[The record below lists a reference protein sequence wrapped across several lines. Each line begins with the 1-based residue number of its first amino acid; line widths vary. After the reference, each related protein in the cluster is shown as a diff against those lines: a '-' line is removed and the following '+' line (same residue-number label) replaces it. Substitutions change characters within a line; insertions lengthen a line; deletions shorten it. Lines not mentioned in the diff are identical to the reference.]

1 MKIKLFLILMFIS
14 IGNAFADCG
23 YQLSVPTL
31 SYGLGDN
38 NPTVQATFTLTR
50 TKNGG
55 PKCDTYFVA
64 FTTGWSNDL
73 NNRRLTNTATS
84 NAFLYYNLYKNSNS
98 TGILKDANGTITSPN
113 EVLFGN
119 IAINQTVTLNYY
131 FTLASINA
139 GVPPRAGVFEDHVN
153 VQVYQG
159 TYLPN
164 GNYGLEDDKI
174 LNIYVNVAK
183 SIAISLVDT
192 NAPHDS
198 AQTSKT
204 LDFGI
209 LEENEEMSFD
219 VRLVSNTPH
228 ILYVSST
235 NDGKLKR
242 VGGNGSGSAAN
253 AEVTYEFY
261 GNNSSSPT
269 WLGSSSSYNVGLL
282 WNYDSTPAGGTRYPV
297 RIKIKSVTNKT
308 PGEYQDSLT
317 LSVVSQ

>member
-1 MKIKLFLILMFIS
+1 MKIKLFLILMFLT

-23 YQLSVPTL
+23 YVLSVPTF
-31 SYGLGDN
+31 SYGLGAT
-38 NPTVQATFTLTR
+38 NPTMQGTFTLTR

-73 NNRRLTNTATS
+73 NNRRLTNTSTS

-113 EVLFGN
+113 EVLFGS
-119 IAINQTVTLNYY
+119 IERDQTVTLNYY
-131 FTLASINA
+131 FTLAPTNA
-139 GVPPRAGVFEDHVN
+139 GIPPRAGVFEDHVN

-159 TYLPN
+159 SYLPN
-164 GNYGLEDDKI
+164 GNYGLEDNKI
-174 LNIYVNVAK
+174 LNLYVNVAT

-192 NAPHDS
+192 NAPHNS

-204 LDFGI
+204 LDFGA

-228 ILYVSST
+228 ILYVSSV
-235 NDGKLKR
+235 NNGKMKR

-253 AEVTYEFY
+253 AEIAYEFY

-269 WLGSSSSYNVGLL
+269 WLGSSSSNNVGLL

-308 PGEYQDSLT
+308 PGDYQDSLT